1 MQLQKPSLL
10 MPLPQKERP
19 SAAISEIQLTEN
31 NFQEYA
37 NQVSKLPLSAIP
49 LIYPSLLNEIKA
61 LNLKPLNVSS
71 RVYKDFTNIMNLL
84 TNYPEL
90 NTQDFI
96 NLNYLLVFYLEFKQ
110 IKDLADKFKDIINE
124 LEELWGSPGLK
135 LTRHNNIITPKK
147 GRQRVTRMDFLFKVN
162 NFSESPPI
170 IKRVIMFLCGNPDY
184 SSEFKSKILRKL
196 TYDLTIFNP
205 INEKDRFVEILMA
218 KDLQFLDE
226 VLWNCK
232 NDAFLRFYEYSAASD
247 LVIQK
252 FYTFL
257 DKKKLIS
264 QVNLSE
270 DRAEL
275 ELNSLI
281 LEFCFKNRLR
291 TIIDF
296 ITDKKQHVLLLPSLL
311 VQSFSSGIYEHLKR
325 HLKNKRVLSTL
336 ANFNVII
343 EIFKLTSN
351 YHTFLDFLCFLYA
364 MKDVDFS
371 PDVQKFLY
379 EQFKKFLSDT
389 RQISQVIYH
398 MNPLMIFVALS
409 QFFYRLSKKCDNFHY
424 AFVNFASMMMKK
436 CKDFIENYS
445 DFDHLQTLV
454 SNAYSPL
461 DKSVLDMIFEDTD
474 FFFSFFEEK
483 RLSTIVRH
491 NLDNSILYD
500 FNLFEK
506 SSIFKTL
513 TENVDIAY
521 CPEKTKNIT
530 ASDVLNFE
538 LKEQNLGDFKHMV
551 EEKPKNTL
559 NIFAC
564 IPNVLDM
571 NEIYKETVLKNH
583 FYQRKVF
590 FSAIS
595 LRILLDFIFFFGLFI
610 YILVFTQNYTNTNYF
625 FQNVNADYLN
635 LNSGNSLTD
644 PDLNTLLQQGLASSY
659 SETVYQEL
667 ISQRYPRNIGCVK
680 ELYSKSHSVEIV
692 DAMMTYCIEFSESV
706 ENYITLN
713 ARLQILFIIII
724 VMSGDL
730 FIRKGYQFLV
740 LKLRVITA
748 LDVFELLNFV
758 VCFVILL
765 LYRSLESID
774 IIVKDK
780 NFKDTVNKFQL
791 LLNVMSIFFALFLF
805 LYWMKITQYV
815 KFWKKFGFIIKTIEL
830 MVQATSIFMFVY
842 FIQIAAFCSVLYV
855 IYSNN
860 SNFSTFMAGL
870 RNLFGFSLGQFTFVD
885 DTSVLF
891 DVLISL
897 IIIVFLVISNIVM
910 LNLLIAILSNVFN
923 KLVSRIDLEISYNYY
938 LLHKEYFF
946 DEKYGNLTF
955 FPRTFNFFLL
965 PVHLLAL
972 GLAKPRL
979 TLFFVDFYFTIFFI
993 YTLLFYLICNILL
1006 VPLTWLKFLWLM
1018 IMNRYYD
1025 LCEHKK
1031 VPLSVRLFHM
1041 FAWFFGGIFYLIG
1054 VIFIV
1059 DVPIFVKSAYNEIV
1073 MPQKP
1078 MIQFQRLMQK
1088 FICNYMEKE
1097 LDKQEEYLPEERVE
1111 KVKHKA
1117 FKANLQSKLQKSGS
1131 NQIEARNKKPTK
1143 MMLDQQRKNQKR
1155 LERICGGIE
1164 FDEAVKIFNFQE
1176 ELEDEKSSTRVRK

>member
-1 MQLQKPSLL
+1 
-10 MPLPQKERP
+10 
-19 SAAISEIQLTEN
+19 
-31 NFQEYA
+31 
-37 NQVSKLPLSAIP
+37 
-49 LIYPSLLNEIKA
+49 
-61 LNLKPLNVSS
+61 
-71 RVYKDFTNIMNLL
+71 
-84 TNYPEL
+84 
-90 NTQDFI
+90 
-96 NLNYLLVFYLEFKQ
+96 
-110 IKDLADKFKDIINE
+110 
-124 LEELWGSPGLK
+124 
-135 LTRHNNIITPKK
+135 
-147 GRQRVTRMDFLFKVN
+147 MDFLFKVN
-162 NFSESPPI
+162 NYSESFSI
-170 IKRVIMFLCGNPDY
+170 IKRVIIFLCGNPDY
-184 SSEFKSKILRKL
+184 SPEFKSKTLRKL
-196 TYDLTIFNP
+196 TYDLRIFNP
-205 INEKDRFVEILMA
+205 INDKDRFVEILME
-218 KDLQFLDE
+218 KDLQFLDD

-232 NDAFLRFYEYSAASD
+232 NDAFLKFYEYSAASD
-247 LVIQK
+247 FVIQK
-252 FYTFL
+252 FYIFL

-264 QVNLSE
+264 EINLSE
-270 DRAEL
+270 DKAEL

-281 LEFCFKNRLR
+281 LEFCFNNRLK
-291 TIIDF
+291 TIIGF
-296 ITDKKQHVLLLPSLL
+296 ITDKKQHVLVLPSVL
-311 VQSFSSGIYEHLKR
+311 VQSFNSGIYEHLKK
-325 HLKNKRVLSTL
+325 HLKNKKVLRTL
-336 ANFNVII
+336 ANYNVII
-343 EIFKLTSN
+343 EIFKLTEN

-379 EQFKKFLSDT
+379 EQFKKFLYDS

-398 MNPLMIFVALS
+398 MNPLLIFVALS

-513 TENVDIAY
+513 TENIDIAY
-521 CPEKTKNIT
+521 CPKKSKNIT

-538 LKEQNLGDFKHMV
+538 LKEGNLGDFKHMV
-551 EEKPKNTL
+551 EEKSKDTL
-559 NIFAC
+559 NIFSC

-571 NEIYKETVLKNH
+571 NEIYKETVLRNH

-595 LRILLDFIFFFGLFI
+595 LRILLDFLFFFGLFI
-610 YILVFTQNYTNTNYF
+610 YILVFTQNYTTTNYF
-625 FQNVNADYLN
+625 FQNVDADYIN
-635 LNSGNSLTD
+635 LNSGNHLT
-644 PDLNTLLQQGLASSY
+644 NTYYNDLLQLSLATPY
-659 SETVYQEL
+659 NETQYQEL
-667 ISQRYPRNIGCVK
+667 KNKYELRVQGCVK
-680 ELYSKSHSVEIV
+680 ELYEKSQSADIV
-692 DAMMTYCIEFSESV
+692 DFMLKFCIGFSNSV
-706 ENYITLN
+706 DNYVALN
-713 ARLQILFIIII
+713 AKLQILFVIIII
-724 VMSGDL
+724 MSGDL
-730 FIRKGYQFLV
+730 FIRKGYQFFV
-740 LKLRVITA
+740 LKLHVITA
-748 LDVFELLNFV
+748 LDVFELLNFI
-758 VCFVILL
+758 VCLVILL

-774 IIVKDK
+774 IIVKNK
-780 NFKDTVNKFQL
+780 NFKSTVNNFQL

-842 FIQIAAFCSVLYV
+842 FIQIAAFVSVLYV

-860 SNFSTFMAGL
+860 SNFTTFMAGL
-870 RNLFGFSLGQFTFVD
+870 RNLFGFSLGQFSFSD
-885 DTSVLF
+885 DTSALF
-891 DVLISL
+891 DVLISVIL
-897 IIIVFLVISNIVM
+897 IVFLVISNIVM

-965 PVHLLAL
+965 PIHLLAL
-972 GLAKPRL
+972 LLAKPRL

-993 YTLLFYLICNILL
+993 YTLLFYLICNIML
-1006 VPLTWLKFLWLM
+1006 VPLTWIKFLWLM

-1031 VPLSVRLFHM
+1031 VPISIRLFHM
-1041 FAWFFGGIFYLIG
+1041 FTWFFGGIFYLIG

-1059 DVPIFVKSAYNEIV
+1059 DVPIFVRSAYNDIV

-1078 MIQFQRLMQK
+1078 MIQFQRMMQK

-1097 LDKQEEYLPEERVE
+1097 WDQEEVLPEERVE

-1117 FKANLQSKLQKSGS
+1117 FKANLQNKLHKSGS
-1131 NQIEARNKKPTK
+1131 NQDPNKRKPTK
-1143 MMLDQQRKNQKR
+1143 VMLDQQRKNQKR

-1176 ELEDEKSSTRVRK
+1176 EIEEEKSSNRIRKKT